1 LKRKMAV
8 PQSLGRVV
16 QTFPLK
22 KGETAMS
29 TRYTKRRG
37 YDKRAVRKW
46 RKRQTGKA
54 REIQLTLNPDEVVG
68 MIRDSLTDFA
78 TEMGLKVARV
88 LLEDEVS
95 QRCGERYQRSSERTV
110 TRYGHQRGV
119 VVIGGQKLPVQ
130 RPRIRY
136 TQRCGEAE
144 LENYACLQSPEAMP
158 QSVLKRLVRGVSCR
172 DYEGVVDLAREG
184 FGVKKS
190 SVSRSFV
197 KASAKEVQ
205 ALAERRFDGVRFPVI
220 YIDGTSY
227 AGQTMVAALGI
238 TEDGTK
244 RLLGVRQ
251 GATENAAVCTA
262 LLEDLCGRGLDTSS
276 PTLLVLDG
284 AKALHVAAKRV
295 WGRNALIQRCQVH
308 KKRNVRE
315 HLPQKHW
322 EELSRQLNAAYHE
335 TDYDQALKGLKTT
348 ARWLD
353 RLNPDAAASLRE
365 GMEETLTVVRLGVP
379 ELLRQTLAT
388 TNPIESAFSVAENVT
403 RRVKRWREGDMRQRW
418 CIAGLMRAESKFRRI
433 KGHRH
438 MPQLLR
444 ALERVVMSKGL
455 DENRRTA

>member
-1 LKRKMAV
+1 
-8 PQSLGRVV
+8 
-16 QTFPLK
+16 
-22 KGETAMS
+22 
-29 TRYTKRRG
+29 
-37 YDKRAVRKW
+37 
-46 RKRQTGKA
+46 
-54 REIQLTLNPDEVVG
+54 LNPEEVVA
-68 MIRDSLTDFA
+68 MLQDSLTEFA
-78 TEMGLKVARV
+78 TEMGLRVAQL
-88 LLEDEVS
+88 LLEDEVN
-95 QRCGERYQRSSERTV
+95 QRCGSRYERVAERTV

-119 VVIGGQKLPVQ
+119 VVIAGQKLPVP

-144 LENYACLQSPEAMP
+144 LENYARLQSPEAMP

-172 DYEGVVDLAREG
+172 DYEGVVDMAREG

-197 KASAKEVQ
+197 KASAKEVRQ
-205 ALAERRFDGVRFPVI
+205 LAERRFDGVRFPVI
-220 YIDGTSY
+220 YIDGTPY
-227 AGQTMVAALGI
+227 AGETMIAAMGI

-262 LLEDLCGRGLDTSS
+262 LLEELCSRGLDTSS

-284 AKALHVAAKRV
+284 AKALHAAVKRV
-295 WGRNALIQRCQVH
+295 WGQNALIQRCQVH
-308 KKRNVRE
+308 KKRNVQE

-322 EELSRQLNAAYHE
+322 EELSRHLHAAYHE
-335 TDYDQALKGLKTT
+335 TDYDQALKGLKNT

-365 GMEETLTVVRLGVP
+365 GMEETLTVVRLDVP
-379 ELLRQTLAT
+379 ELLRRTLAT

-403 RRVKRWREGDMRQRW
+403 RRVKCWREGDMRQRW
-418 CIAGLMRAESKFRRI
+418 CIAGLMRAESKFRRV

-438 MPQLLR
+438 MTQLLK
-444 ALERVVMSKGL
+444 ALDRLVLEKGL
-455 DENRRTA
+455 DDKRKIA

>member
-1 LKRKMAV
+1 MRKRY
-8 PQSLGRVV
+8 
-16 QTFPLK
+16 K
-22 KGETAMS
+22 KRDSVGKAS
-29 TRYTKRRG
+29 
-37 YDKRAVRKW
+37 RKER
-46 RKRQTGKA
+46 RKRQAAKA
-54 REIQLTLNPDEVVG
+54 REIQLVLNPEEVVA
-68 MIRDSLTDFA
+68 MLQDSLTDFA
-78 TEMGLKVARV
+78 TEMGLRVARL
-88 LLEDEVS
+88 LLEDEVN
-95 QRCGERYQRSSERTV
+95 QRCGSRYERVPERTV
-110 TRYGHQRGV
+110 TRYGRQQGV
-119 VVIGGQKLPVQ
+119 VVIAGQKLPVQ

-144 LENYACLQSPEAMP
+144 LENYARLQSPEAMP

-172 DYEGVVDLAREG
+172 DYEGVVDMAREG

-197 KASAKEVQ
+197 KASAREVRE
-205 ALAERRFDGVRFPVI
+205 LAERRFDGQRFAVI
-220 YIDGTSY
+220 YIDGTPY
-227 AGQTMVAALGI
+227 AGETMIAAMGI

-251 GATENAAVCTA
+251 GGTENAAVCTA
-262 LLEDLCGRGLDTSS
+262 LLEDLCSRGLDTSS

-284 AKALHVAAKRV
+284 AKALHAAVKRV
-295 WGRNALIQRCQVH
+295 WGQNALIQRCQVH
-308 KKRNVRE
+308 KQRNVRE

-379 ELLRQTLAT
+379 ALLRRTLAT

-403 RRVKRWREGDMRQRW
+403 RRVKCWRDGDMRQRW
-418 CIAGLMRAESKFRRI
+418 CTAGLLRAESKFHRV

-444 ALERVVMSKGL
+444 ALDRLVLGKGL
-455 DENRRTA
+455 DMNRRIA

>member
-1 LKRKMAV
+1 MRKGYKKRGSVGKT
-8 PQSLGRVV
+8 S
-16 QTFPLK
+16 
-22 KGETAMS
+22 
-29 TRYTKRRG
+29 
-37 YDKRAVRKW
+37 RKER
-46 RKRQTGKA
+46 RKRQAEKA
-54 REIQLTLNPDEVVG
+54 REIQLVLDPEEVLA
-68 MIRDSLTDFA
+68 MLQDSMTDFA
-78 TEMGLKVARV
+78 TEMGLKVAR
-88 LLEDEVS
+88 LLLDDEVT
-95 QRCGERYQRSSERTV
+95 QRCGSRYERVSERTV
-110 TRYGHQRGV
+110 TRYGRQRGV
-119 VVIGGQKLPVQ
+119 VVIAGQKLPVQ

-144 LENYACLQSPEAMP
+144 LENYGRLQSPDAMP
-158 QSVLKRLVRGVSCR
+158 QSVLRRLVRGVSCR
-172 DYEGVVDLAREG
+172 DYEGVVDMAREG

-197 KASAKEVQ
+197 KASAKEVRQ
-205 ALAERRFDGVRFPVI
+205 LAERRFDGVRFPVI
-220 YIDGTSY
+220 YLDGTPY
-227 AGQTMVAALGI
+227 AGETMVAAMGI

-284 AKALHVAAKRV
+284 AKALHAAVKRV
-295 WGRNALIQRCQVH
+295 WGQNALIQRCQVH
-308 KKRNVRE
+308 KKRNVQQ

-322 EELSRQLNAAYHE
+322 QELARQLHAAYRE

-348 ARWLD
+348 ARWLE

-379 ELLRQTLAT
+379 ELLRRTLAT

-403 RRVKRWREGDMRQRW
+403 SRVKCWRDGDMRQRW
-418 CIAGLMRAESKFRRI
+418 CIAGLMRAESKFRRV

-438 MPQLLR
+438 MAQLLK
-444 ALERVVMSKGL
+444 ALDRLVLGNGL
-455 DENRRTA
+455 DDKRKIA

>member
-1 LKRKMAV
+1 VLDPAEAV
-8 PQSLGRVV
+8 
-16 QTFPLK
+16 
-22 KGETAMS
+22 AML
-29 TRYTKRRG
+29 
-37 YDKRAVRKW
+37 
-46 RKRQTGKA
+46 Q
-54 REIQLTLNPDEVVG
+54 
-68 MIRDSLTDFA
+68 DSLTDFA
-78 TEMGLKVARV
+78 TEMGLKVAR
-88 LLEDEVS
+88 LLLDDEVN
-95 QRCGERYQRSSERTV
+95 QRCGFWYERVPERQV
-110 TRYGHQRGV
+110 TRYGRQRGM
-119 VVIGGQKLPVQ
+119 VVIAGQKLPVE
-130 RPRIRY
+130 RPRMRY

-158 QSVLKRLVRGVSCR
+158 QSVLRRLVRGVSCR
-172 DYEGVVDLAREG
+172 DYEDVVDMAREG

-197 KASAKEVQ
+197 KASAKVVRE
-205 ALAERRFDGVRFPVI
+205 LAERRFDGIRFPVI
-220 YIDGTSY
+220 YIDGTPY
-227 AGQTMVAALGI
+227 AGETMIAAMGI

-284 AKALHVAAKRV
+284 AKALRAAVKRV
-295 WGRNALIQRCQVH
+295 WGQNALIQRCQVH
-308 KKRNVRE
+308 KQRNVRE

-322 EELSRQLNAAYHE
+322 EGLSRQLNAAYHE

-348 ARWLD
+348 ARWLE

-379 ELLRQTLAT
+379 ELLRRTLAT

-403 RRVKRWREGDMRQRW
+403 RRVKCWREGDMRQRW
-418 CIAGLMRAESKFRRI
+418 CIAGLMRAESKFRRV

-438 MPQLLR
+438 MAQLLK
-444 ALERVVMSKGL
+444 ALDRLVLGKGL
-455 DENRRTA
+455 DEKRKIA